1 MADAFDFSPEDPAA
15 QRSTNAAE
23 FTVSELSQAVKRT
36 VEDGFGRV
44 RVRGEISGFRGR
56 HGSGHAYFQLK
67 DESAVIDAVVWRG
80 SYAKLSTPP
89 EEGMEVIATG
99 RLTTYPRSSKYQ
111 VVVEQL
117 EPAGLGALMKLVE
130 ERRKKLAAEGLFDEA
145 RKRPLPQCPRV
156 IGVVTSPTGAVI
168 RDILHRVTERWPVH
182 VVVWP
187 VRVQG
192 ETSGAEVA
200 RAVAGFAGDYGGPRP
215 DVLIVARGG
224 GSVEDLWGY
233 NDEAVVRAVA
243 GSPIPVVSA
252 VGHETDWTLVDHAAD
267 VRAPT
272 PTGAAEMVVP
282 VRADCMA
289 SLETV
294 ARRLDVAL
302 AQGLKHRRE
311 TLRGMA
317 RGLPAGAVLLGAA
330 RQRLDLAGDKLVS
343 ALVMGTERARRRFD
357 VATARLTPAT
367 ARRLVETARDRLA
380 LATRQLARGVDA
392 TMAGARRDAAAA
404 GRRLSPRLLSRP
416 VDEARVALAQLG
428 RRHARAFDANRQAAE
443 ARLAHAGQL
452 LRAFSYQGVL
462 ERGFALV
469 RGEGGEPV
477 RRKAEVA
484 AGAALTIE
492 FADGR
497 VAVSEG
503 RGPDG
508 GRAATEAAPQPK
520 KRSKSPRRAKTPDGQ
535 GVLF

>member
-187 VRVQG
+187 VRVP
-192 ETSGAEVA
+192 TINVSMVDLSFIAS
-200 RAVAGFAGDYGGPRP
+200 RDT
-215 DVLIVARGG
+215 
-224 GSVEDLWGY
+224 SVEEVNALLK
-233 NDEAVVRAVA
+233 A
-243 GSPIPVVSA
+243 
-252 VGHETDWTLVDHAAD
+252 
-267 VRAPT
+267 
-272 PTGAAEMVVP
+272 AAEGPLNGV
-282 VRADCMA
+282 
-289 SLETV
+289 
-294 ARRLDVAL
+294 L
-302 AQGLKHRRE
+302 AYSDG
-311 TLRGMA
+311 
-317 RGLPAGAVLLGAA
+317 P
-330 RQRLDLAGDKLVS
+330 LVS
-343 ALVMGTERARRRFD
+343 VDFNHDPASSTYD
-357 VATARLTPAT
+357 ATLTKVSG
-367 ARRLVETARDRLA
+367 RLVKVCSWYDNEW
-380 LATRQLARGVDA
+380 GF
-392 TMAGARRDAAAA
+392 
-404 GRRLSPRLLSRP
+404 S
-416 VDEARVALAQLG
+416 
-428 RRHARAFDANRQAAE
+428 NRM
-443 ARLAHAGQL
+443 LDTT
-452 LRAFSYQGVL
+452 
-462 ERGFALV
+462 
-469 RGEGGEPV
+469 
-477 RRKAEVA
+477 
-484 AGAALTIE
+484 AALMK
-492 FADGR
+492 A
-497 VAVSEG
+497 
-503 RGPDG
+503 
-508 GRAATEAAPQPK
+508 
-520 KRSKSPRRAKTPDGQ
+520 
-535 GVLF
+535 